1 MPRLSAI
8 LGREREMR
16 KLDYQSVVETITEF
30 LREKVEEAGVDGVV
44 VGISGGIDSATT
56 AYLAVRA
63 LGKENVLGLIMPYYE
78 NNDVEDAKLVCESLG
93 IDYEVINIK
102 PIVESFVFQLGF
114 QPDRRSLGNIMSRTR
129 MILLYAHA
137 NQLNRLVLGTSN
149 RSEFLTGYF
158 TKWGDGA
165 SDYAPLINLYKT
177 EVWEIAKLLGV
188 PERII
193 RKKPTAGLWEG
204 QTDEDEL
211 GISYRLLDEILWR
224 LVDLGMPKEEI
235 AEELGIDVE
244 RVEYVEGLVRRSE
257 HKRRLPIGP
266 EF

>member
-1 MPRLSAI
+1 
-8 LGREREMR
+8 MR
-16 KLDYQSVVETITEF
+16 ALDYRAAIETITSF
-30 LREKVEEAGVDGVV
+30 LSEKLEESGSGGFVI
-44 VGISGGIDSATT
+44 GISGGIDSATA
-56 AYLAVRA
+56 AYLAAKAV
-63 LGKENVLGLIMPYYE
+63 GTENVLGLIMPYYE

-102 PIVESFVFQLGF
+102 PIVESFVSQLGF
-114 QPDRRSLGNIMSRTR
+114 QPDKRSLGNIMSRTR

-158 TKWGDGA
+158 TKWGGDGGA

-193 RKKPTAGLWEG
+193 QKKPTAGLWEG

-224 LVDLGMPKEEI
+224 LVDLKMPKEEI
-235 AEELGIDVE
+235 AEELGIGVE

-257 HKRRLPIGP
+257 HKRRLPVGP

>member
-1 MPRLSAI
+1 MRALNYDVAI
-8 LGREREMR
+8 
-16 KLDYQSVVETITEF
+16 KTTVDFIK
-30 LREKVEEAGVDGVV
+30 EKVGGAGANGVV
-44 VGISGGIDSATT
+44 IGISGGIDSATV

-63 LGKENVLGLIMPYYE
+63 LGKDRVMGLIMPYYK
-78 NNDVEDAKLVCESLG
+78 NRDVDDAKLVCESLG
-93 IDYEVINIK
+93 IEYRLIHIK
-102 PIVESFVFQLGF
+102 PIVDEFEKAVGGL
-114 QPDRRSLGNIMSRTR
+114 DTRSRGNVMSRTR
-129 MILLYAHA
+129 MVLLYAHA
-137 NQLNRLVLGTSN
+137 NARNYLVLGTSN

-177 EVWEIAKLLGV
+177 EVWEIAKRLGV

-193 RKKPTAGLWEG
+193 QKKPSAGLWEG

-211 GISYRLLDEILWR
+211 GISYHLLDEILWR
-224 LVDLGMPKEEI
+224 LVDLKMEKGEI
-235 AEELGIDVE
+235 ARELGVPVE
-244 RVEYVEGLVRRSE
+244 RVEYVEGLVKKSE

>member
-1 MPRLSAI
+1 
-8 LGREREMR
+8 MR
-16 KLDYQSVVETITEF
+16 SLDYKTVVESITSF
-30 LREKVEEAGVDGVV
+30 VRESAEKAGSDGVV

-56 AYLAVRA
+56 AYLAVKA
-63 LGKENVLGLIMPYYE
+63 LGKEKVLGLIMPYYE
-78 NNDVEDAKLVCESLG
+78 NRDLEDAKLVCESLG
-93 IDYEVINIK
+93 IEHKVINIS
-102 PIVESFVFQLGF
+102 PIVDSFVSQLGF
-114 QPDRRSLGNIMSRTR
+114 QPDKRSLGNIMARTR
-129 MILLYAHA
+129 MVLLYAHA

-193 RKKPTAGLWEG
+193 EKKPTAGLWEG

-224 LVDLGMPKEEI
+224 LVDLGMPKDKI
-235 AEELGIDVE
+235 AEELGISVE
-244 RVEYVEGLVRRSE
+244 KVEYVESLVKRSE
-257 HKRRLPIGP
+257 HKRRLPLGP
-266 EF
+266 TF

>member
-1 MPRLSAI
+1 M
-8 LGREREMR
+8 RE
-16 KLDYQSVVETITEF
+16 LDYGAAVERIKEF
-30 LREKVEEAGVDGVV
+30 IREKVEGAGVDGVV
-44 VGISGGIDSATT
+44 VGISGGIDSATV

-63 LGKENVLGLIMPYYE
+63 LGKDKVLGLIMPYYE
-78 NNDVEDAKLVCESLG
+78 NSDLEDARLVCESLG
-93 IDYEVINIK
+93 IEYKVVNIK
-102 PIVESFVFQLGF
+102 PIVDEFERAVGRLDTKS
-114 QPDRRSLGNIMSRTR
+114 RGNIMARTR
-129 MILLYAHA
+129 MVLLYAHA
-137 NQLNRLVLGTSN
+137 NAMNRLVLGTSN

-193 RKKPTAGLWEG
+193 TKKPSAGLWGG

-224 LVDLGMPKEEI
+224 MVDLGMEKDEI
-235 AEELGIDVE
+235 ARELGISIE
-244 RVEYVEGLVRRSE
+244 RVEYVERLVRGSE
-257 HKRRLPIGP
+257 HKRRLPVGP
-266 EF
+266 VL